1 MNYIFIANR
10 RSDDPE
16 DAGVYV
22 INDGS
27 ESVNNFR
34 NAKMA
39 NEAAKAAGDAYA
51 CIITQMRMNLAARV
65 IMNELGEE
73 ME

>member
-22 INDGS
+22 LNDGS
-27 ESVNNFR
+27 VSVNNFL

-51 CIITQMRMNLAARV
+51 FINTQMRLNLAARV
-65 IMNELGEE
+65 ILHE
-73 ME
+73 MGDYPE